1 VGWWG
6 KGRGQLLH
14 SVLTVPAGL
23 PNLPARL
30 PASHL
35 LPCLPAYPPTPPPPA
50 SCRVAVHPQVC
61 QPRQVHAQPAKG
73 GAPSFLLSPAAEP
86 AAFRAGGMEQS
97 RLRWPACLPACLP
110 MLLLLQPRFLQAREG
125 LNPSGPQEPPYK
137 IYVFPFF
144 PPFPSCLSFF
154 PQVNED
160 LDHRTLL
167 RKYERELRRLRAE
180 LQQKSKDLVDKRL
193 VLQVC
198 AAGWWCC
205 WLGGCCS
212 AVLWTALWF
221 DTCCGLTSST
231 GHRCAL
237 FPLRPPLA
245 LAD

>member
-1 VGWWG
+1 MRNLPKVG
-6 KGRGQLLH
+6 RSPFCCLLQLNQLL
-14 SVLTVPAGL
+14 SGLVAWNRAACAG
-23 PNLPARL
+23 
-30 PASHL
+30 
-35 LPCLPAYPPTPPPPA
+35 
-50 SCRVAVHPQVC
+50 
-61 QPRQVHAQPAKG
+61 
-73 GAPSFLLSPAAEP
+73 
-86 AAFRAGGMEQS
+86 
-97 RLRWPACLPACLP
+97 LPACLS
-110 MLLLLQPRFLQAREG
+110 MLLLQRQFLQAREG

-198 AAGWWCC
+198 AAGWWYCR
-205 WLGGCCS
+205 LGGCCS

-231 GHRCAL
+231 GHQCAP
-237 FPLRPPLA
+237 FPLRPPLPP
-245 LAD
+245 AD